1 MGFRTKISVGW
12 TVGAMLL
19 LACAEPAQPAASPA
33 APPEGTAPSSTEA
46 PSAPASGT
54 SPPSAVPSGRAAAAG
69 SETPAPGA
77 PGAKA
82 DPKTD
87 PNAAIEALQPLLMS
101 CFESE
106 FATNRNASGTLT
118 FLVSVGPKG
127 AVTAAEATK
136 TTLAPATVAC
146 MKKQIRA
153 AAFPARGFPWTF
165 SNGYT
170 FGGR

>member
-1 MGFRTKISVGW
+1 MGIRAKISAGW
-12 TVGAMLL
+12 TVGAAVL
-19 LACAEPAQPAASPA
+19 LACAEPVQPAA
-33 APPEGTAPSSTEA
+33 A
-46 PSAPASGT
+46 PSAALADPPRAGVPASA
-54 SPPSAVPSGRAAAAG
+54 SAEPTTAG
-69 SETPAPGA
+69 PRPASAIPVEASATPQ
-77 PGAKA
+77 KTA

-87 PNAAIEALQPLLMS
+87 ANAAIEALQPLLMT

-136 TTLAPATVAC
+136 TTLAPTTVAC
-146 MKKQIRA
+146 MKKQIRS

>member
-1 MGFRTKISVGW
+1 MGIRTTISVGW
-12 TVGAMLL
+12 TVGAALL

-33 APPEGTAPSSTEA
+33 APPEGTVPPSSTET
-46 PSAPASGT
+46 P
-54 SPPSAVPSGRAAAAG
+54 SPPPAIGTPPVVAAPAG

-77 PGAKA
+77 SGAKA

-87 PNAAIEALQPLLMS
+87 ANAAIEALQPLLMS

>member
-1 MGFRTKISVGW
+1 MGIRAKISLGW
-12 TVGAMLL
+12 TVGAALL

-33 APPEGTAPSSTEA
+33 ALPEGAAPSSAER
-46 PSAPASGT
+46 PSPPPAISTPPVAAAPAG
-54 SPPSAVPSGRAAAAG
+54 P
-69 SETPAPGA
+69 ETPAPGA
-77 PGAKA
+77 SGAKA
-82 DPKTD
+82 DPKSD
-87 PNAAIEALQPLLMS
+87 ANAAIEALQPLLMT

-106 FATNRNASGTLT
+106 FATNRNAAGTLT

-136 TTLAPATVAC
+136 TTLAPTTVTC
-146 MKKQIRA
+146 MKKQIRG

>member
-1 MGFRTKISVGW
+1 MGIRTKISVGW
-12 TVGAMLL
+12 TVGATLL

-33 APPEGTAPSSTEA
+33 APPEEAALSSAEA
-46 PSAPASGT
+46 PSPPPAIGT
-54 SPPSAVPSGRAAAAG
+54 PPVAAAPAG
-69 SETPAPGA
+69 SEPPAPGA
-77 PGAKA
+77 SGAKA

-87 PNAAIEALQPLLMS
+87 ANAAIEALQPLLMT

-106 FATNRNASGTLT
+106 FATNRNAAGTLT

-136 TTLAPATVAC
+136 TTLAPTTVAC
-146 MKKQIRA
+146 MKKQIRS

>member
-1 MGFRTKISVGW
+1 MGIRTKISVGW
-12 TVGAMLL
+12 TVGATLL

-33 APPEGTAPSSTEA
+33 ALPEEAALSSAEA
-46 PSAPASGT
+46 PSPPPALGTPPVAAAPAG
-54 SPPSAVPSGRAAAAG
+54 
-69 SETPAPGA
+69 
-77 PGAKA
+77 GAKA

-87 PNAAIEALQPLLMS
+87 ANAAIEALQPLLMT

-106 FATNRNASGTLT
+106 FATNRNAAGTLT